1 MHVRQRHEIFENQF
15 TKNYQLKPIDIRLG
29 EYEEKREV
37 NHQKNIY
44 SKDFVK
50 I

>member
-15 TKNYQLKPIDIRLG
+15 TKSYQLKPINIRLG
-29 EYEEKREV
+29 HYEEKKTVER
-37 NHQKNIY
+37 I
-44 SKDFVK
+44 F